1 MQCVQRIGEL
11 CIFYFIQQI
20 NLKLHVATVNKTK
33 RQYIKKCCQCNV
45 LAPRSRKL
53 TNAACTLH
61 TL

>member
-33 RQYIKKCCQCNV
+33 RQYIKKSV
-45 LAPRSRKL
+45 A
-53 TNAACTLH
+53 NAMC
-61 TL
+61 

>member
-33 RQYIKKCCQCNV
+33 RQYIKKVLPMQCV
-45 LAPRSRKL
+45 SSQI
-53 TNAACTLH
+53 
-61 TL
+61 